1 MDWVRW
7 LLLFHVLTAIIGVGP
22 TYFSHVLLRA
32 NQSVGELRHS
42 LKYVHLLEMFPKIGG
57 TLAVLSG
64 LILVAVTGYS
74 FSEPWIIISIGL
86 YVVIQIIVIGFA
98 APLGK
103 KLNEWIASTP
113 EADAN
118 PVPAAES
125 ALLAKLNRFMSAASI
140 LGVLLFAMMFLRP
153 ML

>member
-1 MDWVRW
+1 
-7 LLLFHVLTAIIGVGP
+7 
-22 TYFSHVLLRA
+22 VLLRG

-42 LKYVHLLEMFPKIGG
+42 LRYAHLLELFPKIGG

-64 LILVAVTGYS
+64 LALVAVTGYA

-103 KLNEWIASTP
+103 KLNEWIATTL
-113 EADAN
+113 EADTN
-118 PVPAAES
+118 PVPAAQS
-125 ALLAKLNRFMSAASI
+125 AQLARLNRFMSAASI